1 MVMRVLVLQ
10 QDGRTPPSAASLLR
24 ASLPRAITGFDNI
37 CQKAENEDRDSRAG
51 GEDDESKFESRQHDS
66 AALGSAM

>member
-10 QDGRTPPSAASLLR
+10 QDGRTPPSAASLLW

-37 CQKAENEDRDSRAG
+37 CQKAEN
-51 GEDDESKFESRQHDS
+51 
-66 AALGSAM
+66 